1 MYLLDG
7 FSFIDYVRLSVINFG
22 KLLTRLFTTYKW
34 TFVFAVSHFLKMTKK
49 GAEWKTKIK
58 VFGLAFVIFMI
69 GLLTEFDID
78 IEYFFDCALL
88 FCEI

>member
-1 MYLLDG
+1 
-7 FSFIDYVRLSVINFG
+7 
-22 KLLTRLFTTYKW
+22 
-34 TFVFAVSHFLKMTKK
+34 MTKK